1 MQRFPLSLGAHH
13 VIIFMS
19 IRFFPTFLFC
29 LISSFIIA
37 QNATIRGT
45 VFNKKN
51 GEPVIFTN
59 VFLEG
64 TNFAAQT
71 DVNGFFS
78 ITKVPAGSYKLSFSS
93 VGFEKTSLSISVK
106 AGQLL
111 TQNLYVQTK
120 AVDIKE
126 FEVSGEK
133 EEEQNRIG
141 VGLTTITPKEMNKL
155 PTIGAEPDIAQYL
168 QVLPG
173 VTFTGDQG
181 GQLYIRGGSPIQNK
195 VLLDGMIIYNPFHS
209 IGLFSVFDTDIIRN
223 ADVYT
228 GGFSAENGGRVSSI
242 MKITSKDGNKKRFG
256 GKVSASPFVSKL
268 QLEGPLSK
276 QKEGKASS
284 TSFILSARSS
294 YLKESSKIFYPYVDT
309 AGLPF
314 NFTDV
319 YGKISINGD
328 NGSKLN
334 LTGFNFSDQVR
345 YKSLQEL
352 NWNTFG
358 AGANFVLVPSNSTF
372 LMDGVFSYTDY
383 KINLDEASKPS
394 RSSQISGFNLAMN
407 FKYFIGK
414 NDFLWGVEA
423 IGLNTAF
430 TFYNE
435 VNRKI
440 EQNENNTEL
449 ALYAKYHFTI
459 GKLVAEP
466 SFRMHYYASL
476 GEASPEPRLGLKFNV
491 SDNFRLKFASGL
503 YSQNL
508 IAGVSDRDVVN
519 LFYGFL
525 TAPENAPT
533 EYKGEP
539 RPSKL
544 QKAQHAIFGF
554 ESNLGKH
561 LKWNVEAYYFN
572 FNQLTN
578 INRNK
583 LYDDNSENEAQP
595 DVLKKDFILEK
606 GVSKGVD
613 MTLKYDYKRFY
624 IWAVY
629 SLMKVTREDELIDY
643 SPVWDRRHNVNLLAS
658 YEFGKRLN
666 WSFSARWNFGSGFPF
681 TQTQGFY
688 ENNTLSGNLNGNYT
702 TTNGTLGSTFA
713 QLNQGRLP
721 AYHRLDI
728 NLKHNIELG
737 ENTTLELT
745 AGVTNSYNRD
755 NIFYFDRVK
764 FERIN
769 QLPILPSIGVNLR
782 F

>member
-1 MQRFPLSLGAHH
+1 
-13 VIIFMS
+13 MS
-19 IRFFPTFLFC
+19 IRFFTSFLFC
-29 LISSFIIA
+29 LLSSLIIA

-93 VGFEKTSLSISVK
+93 VGFEKASLSISVK

-111 TQNLYVQTK
+111 TQNMYVQTK

-133 EEEQNRIG
+133 EEEQNRVG

-256 GKVSASPFVSKL
+256 GKVSASPFVSKI

-394 RSSQISGFNLAMN
+394 RSSEISGFNLAMN

-430 TFYNE
+430 TFFNE

-449 ALYAKYHFTI
+449 ALYAKYHFTL

-491 SDNFRLKFASGL
+491 NDNFRLKFASGL

-533 EYKGEP
+533 EFKGTE
-539 RPSKL
+539 RTSKL

-643 SPVWDRRHNVNLLAS
+643 SPVWDRRHNINLLAS

-666 WSFSARWNFGSGFPF
+666 WSFSARWNYGSGFPF

-688 ENNTLSGNLNGNYT
+688 ENNTLTGNLNGNYT

-721 AYHRLDI
+721 AYHRLDV

>member
-1 MQRFPLSLGAHH
+1 
-13 VIIFMS
+13 
-19 IRFFPTFLFC
+19 
-29 LISSFIIA
+29 
-37 QNATIRGT
+37 
-45 VFNKKN
+45 
-51 GEPVIFTN
+51 
-59 VFLEG
+59 
-64 TNFAAQT
+64 
-71 DVNGFFS
+71 
-78 ITKVPAGSYKLSFSS
+78 
-93 VGFEKTSLSISVK
+93 
-106 AGQLL
+106 
-111 TQNLYVQTK
+111 
-120 AVDIKE
+120 
-126 FEVSGEK
+126 
-133 EEEQNRIG
+133 
-141 VGLTTITPKEMNKL
+141 
-155 PTIGAEPDIAQYL
+155 
-168 QVLPG
+168 
-173 VTFTGDQG
+173 
-181 GQLYIRGGSPIQNK
+181 
-195 VLLDGMIIYNPFHS
+195 
-209 IGLFSVFDTDIIRN
+209 
-223 ADVYT
+223 
-228 GGFSAENGGRVSSI
+228 
-242 MKITSKDGNKKRFG
+242 
-256 GKVSASPFVSKL
+256 
-268 QLEGPLSK
+268 
-276 QKEGKASS
+276 
-284 TSFILSARSS
+284 
-294 YLKESSKIFYPYVDT
+294 
-309 AGLPF
+309 
-314 NFTDV
+314 
-319 YGKISINGD
+319 
-328 NGSKLN
+328 
-334 LTGFNFSDQVR
+334 LTGFNFSDQVQ
-345 YKSLQEL
+345 YKSLQKL

-394 RSSQISGFNLAMN
+394 RSSEISGFNLALN

-430 TFYNE
+430 TFFNE

-449 ALYAKYHFTI
+449 ALYAKYHFTV

-533 EYKGEP
+533 EFKEEP
-539 RPSKL
+539 RTSKL

-613 MTLKYDYKRFY
+613 MTLKYDFKRFY

-643 SPVWDRRHNVNLLAS
+643 SPVWDRRHNINLLAS
-658 YEFGKRLN
+658 YEFGKSLN
-666 WSFSARWNFGSGFPF
+666 WSFSARWNYGSGFPF

-688 ENNTLSGNLNGNYT
+688 ENNTLTGNLNGNYT

-721 AYHRLDI
+721 AYHRLDV

>member
-1 MQRFPLSLGAHH
+1 
-13 VIIFMS
+13 MS
-19 IRFFPTFLFC
+19 IRFFTTFLFC
-29 LISSFIIA
+29 LLSSFIIA
-37 QNATIRGT
+37 QNATVRGT

-256 GKVSASPFVSKL
+256 GKVSASPFVSKI

-319 YGKISINGD
+319 YGKISFNGD

-383 KINLDEASKPS
+383 KINLDEASKVGE
-394 RSSQISGFNLAMN
+394 RSSEISGFNLALN
-407 FKYFIGK
+407 FKYFLGK

-423 IGLNTAF
+423 IGLNTNF
-430 TFYNE
+430 TFFNE
-435 VNRKI
+435 LNREIKQ
-440 EQNENNTEL
+440 EDNNTEL
-449 ALYAKYHFTI
+449 ALFAKYHFTL

-525 TAPENAPT
+525 TAPDNTPT
-533 EYKGEP
+533 EYKEEP
-539 RPSKL
+539 RTSKL

-583 LYDDNSENEAQP
+583 LYDDNPENQAQP

-606 GVSKGVD
+606 GVSKGID

-643 SPVWDRRHNVNLLAS
+643 SPVWDRRHNINLLAS

-666 WSFSARWNFGSGFPF
+666 WSFSARWNYGSGFPF

-688 ENNTLSGNLNGNYT
+688 ENNTLTGNLNGNYT

-721 AYHRLDI
+721 SYHRLDI

-745 AGVTNSYNRD
+745 AGVTNSYNRE